1 MNCIIIDD
9 DKLSRRVIEEF
20 INKTDELKLVGSFKN
35 AIDAINT
42 ISKDVNI
49 QLIFLDIEMPEMNGI
64 DFLNSMKVPLQVII
78 ISSKEKYAIEAF
90 DYDVTDYLLKPI
102 AYSRFYK
109 AVTKA
114 LKRQDQTKQDAD
126 DKGEIFIKKGSSL
139 VRIKFDNIL
148 WVEALE
154 NYVILNTINDRMTI
168 HFTMKAIEK
177 KLPANKFTRIHRSFI
192 VNVNKISVIQ
202 DNFVEIKS
210 QNVTKNIPIGKSF
223 KDQLLRDINLMIK

>member
-223 KDQLLRDINLMIK
+223 KDQLLRDINLMLK

>member
-1 MNCIIIDD
+1 MNCIIIED
-9 DKLSRRVIEEF
+9 DKLSLRIIEEF
-20 INKTDELKLVGSFKN
+20 VNKTAELNLLQTYSSAV
-35 AIDAINT
+35 DAINLLG
-42 ISKDVNI
+42 KENNVE
-49 QLIFLDIEMPEMNGI
+49 LIFLDIELPDMSGME
-64 DFLNSMKVPLQVII
+64 FLDTLEITPQVVV

-90 DYDVTDYLLKPI
+90 NYDVTDYLVKPI

-154 NYVILNTINDRMTI
+154 NYVILNTINDRITI

>member
-90 DYDVTDYLLKPI
+90 NYDVTDYLLKPI

-223 KDQLLRDINLMIK
+223 KDQLLRDINLMLK